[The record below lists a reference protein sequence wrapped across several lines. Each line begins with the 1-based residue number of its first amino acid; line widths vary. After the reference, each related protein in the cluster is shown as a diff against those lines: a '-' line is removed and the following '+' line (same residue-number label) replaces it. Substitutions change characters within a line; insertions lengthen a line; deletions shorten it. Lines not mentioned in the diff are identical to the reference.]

1 MGSCAGLYR
10 LLSVLLL
17 AFSLVAVASQQKAGA
32 ATGAAEGLVALNKL
46 HESGKLSLNNAAQ
59 TPLRQWVNAPDAD
72 IRMNARLLL
81 ASLYTDD
88 GNDRLAARLYREI
101 IADPLAG
108 DLPQREVAILKLAQ
122 IHRRAGEGEEALKL
136 LEPIVKEKAGSAVYQ
151 IEAAYWC
158 AVIHR
163 ERGDEAHMREAATW
177 AIHTAQ
183 QAISSPQ
190 ELPFWK
196 DLTSMRGLKL
206 TAATEGDLLSK
217 ANAERLSG
225 NYLKAEKLYG
235 EALVIAKEEKIK
247 AGARWGRADCLL
259 GLGKASEALGE
270 WHALYQEDPVGPYR
284 GQTLISLG
292 DWALEYDFNLARARE
307 SYARAHEVLERMRSE
322 LGADMDATWEAIS
335 ENAYQRMGLATYIGA
350 EAEAALGWFKSAR
363 KYAKPPQPLLT
374 GLEPAPR
381 PIDTLI
387 DLCESGR
394 QLTPALVLRGNER
407 VGLMLFI
414 ADFKLMGGDPLRAK
428 HLHDR
433 ILDEQERVR
442 LKPISVQAEYAS
454 YRRTEALYA
463 LKRHQDHY
471 EAVCQAIARYP
482 KSAWVPDLLLRKGV
496 AEYTRK
502 RDPEA
507 ACVTFDALVEKHR
520 GHPLAESA
528 MWYSA
533 TVKYWQ
539 GDWKKAAVAYRQ
551 FIQAFPKSEFRKII
565 ESELLPDIREH
576 MQGKPEEIP

>member
-1 MGSCAGLYR
+1 
-10 LLSVLLL
+10 LLL
-17 AFSLVAVASQQKAGA
+17 ALSFVAAASLQKAEA
-32 ATGAAEGLVALNKL
+32 ATGATEGLAALSKL
-46 HESGKLSLNNAAQ
+46 HESGNLSLNNAAQ
-59 TPLRQWVNAPDAD
+59 TPLRQWVNAPDVD
-72 IRMNARLLL
+72 LRTNARILL
-81 ASLYTDD
+81 ASLYAED

-101 IADPLAG
+101 IAEPLAG
-108 DLPQREVAILKLAQ
+108 ALPQREVAILKLAQ
-122 IHRRAGEGEEALKL
+122 IHRRAEEGDDALRL
-136 LEPIVKEKAGSAVYQ
+136 LEPIVKEKAGSVVYQ

-163 ERGDEAHMREAATW
+163 ERGDEAHMLEAATW
-177 AIHTAQ
+177 AILTAQ

-196 DLTSMRGLKL
+196 ELTSMRGLKL
-206 TAATEGDLLSK
+206 TADTEDSLLSK
-217 ANAERLSG
+217 ANVERLAG
-225 NYLKAEKLYG
+225 NYHKAEGLYSAALGIAKG
-235 EALVIAKEEKIK
+235 EAVK
-247 AGARWGRADCLL
+247 AGARWGRADCLF
-259 GLGKASEALGE
+259 GLGRVSEALDE
-270 WHALYQEDPVGPYR
+270 WNALYREDPVGPYR

-292 DWALEYDFNLARARE
+292 DWALEHEFNPAMARE
-307 SYARAHEVLERMRSE
+307 RYAKAHEVLERMRSE

-335 ENAYQRMGLATYIGA
+335 ESACQRLGLASYIGA
-350 EAEAALGWFKSAR
+350 EAEVALGWFKSAR
-363 KYAKPPQPLLT
+363 KYAKPPQPLLS

-381 PIDTLI
+381 PIDILI

-414 ADFKLMGGDPLRAK
+414 ADFKLLSGSPLRAK

-433 ILDEQERVR
+433 ILDEQERVL
-442 LKPISVQAEYAS
+442 LKPIPVQAEYAT

-463 LKRHQDHY
+463 LKLHQDHY

-482 KSAWVPDLLLRKGV
+482 KCAWIPDLLLRKGV

-507 ACVTFDALVEKHR
+507 ACVTFDTLVEKHR

-539 GDWKKAAVAYRQ
+539 GDWKKAAVAYKQ
-551 FIQAFPKSEFRKII
+551 FIQVFPKSEFRKII

-576 MQGKPEEIP
+576 LQEKPKENP